1 MATVNVKDIKIYLDY
16 GHGGNDNGAVKYLTE
31 DTMNLVQ
38 GRACAADLRSIG
50 FQVKESRTT
59 DEYKS
64 LADRV
69 KEANDWDADVFIS
82 FHNNGGGGDGFE
94 FIYSIFQD
102 YTKGKDLRLGQLIE
116 AEIKAI
122 GQNSRGAKQRKDSST
137 GRDYFGFIRE
147 LVCPSII
154 VEGCF
159 VDSND
164 RFIADTEAEQKAF
177 GVAYAKGILKYFGIP
192 YKPVQAP
199 VASNTGTTMYRVVT
213 GSFKDKANAEKR
225 VRELKAKG
233 FDSFIEAKK

>member
-1 MATVNVKDIKIYLDY
+1 MAKVFIGV
-16 GHGGNDNGAVKYLTE
+16 GHGGNDPGACANGLKESL
-31 DTMNLVQ
+31 MNLVTAQ
-38 GRACAADLRSIG
+38 ACNAELVRHGVQVLMSRSKEENDDLSEEIRECNAFNPDIAI
-50 FQVKESRTT
+50 
-59 DEYKS
+59 D
-64 LADRV
+64 
-69 KEANDWDADVFIS
+69 I
-82 FHNNGGGGDGFE
+82 HNNAGGGDGFE

-213 GSFKDKANAEKR
+213 GSFKDKTNAEKR
-225 VRELKAKG
+225 VQELKAKG

>member
-1 MATVNVKDIKIYLDY
+1 MAKVFIGV
-16 GHGGNDNGAVKYLTE
+16 GHGGNDPGACANGLKESL
-31 DTMNLVQ
+31 MNLVMAQ
-38 GRACAADLRSIG
+38 ACNAELVRHGVQVLMSRSKEENDDLSEEIRECNAFNPDIAI
-50 FQVKESRTT
+50 
-59 DEYKS
+59 D
-64 LADRV
+64 
-69 KEANDWDADVFIS
+69 I
-82 FHNNGGGGDGFE
+82 HNNAGGGDGFE

-116 AEIKAI
+116 AEVKAI
-122 GQNSRGAKQRKDSST
+122 GQNSRGAKQKRDSST

-199 VASNTGTTMYRVVT
+199 VASNTGTTTYRVVT

>member
-1 MATVNVKDIKIYLDY
+1 MAKVFIGV
-16 GHGGNDNGAVKYLTE
+16 GHGGNDPGACANGLKESL
-31 DTMNLVQ
+31 MNLVMAQ
-38 GRACAADLRSIG
+38 ACNAELVRHGVQVLMSRSKEENDDLSEEIRECNAFNPDIAI
-50 FQVKESRTT
+50 
-59 DEYKS
+59 D
-64 LADRV
+64 
-69 KEANDWDADVFIS
+69 I
-82 FHNNGGGGDGFE
+82 HNNAGGGDGFE

-199 VASNTGTTMYRVVT
+199 VASNKGTTTYRVVT

-225 VRELKAKG
+225 VQELKAKG

>member
-1 MATVNVKDIKIYLDY
+1 MAKVFIGV
-16 GHGGNDNGAVKYLTE
+16 GHGGNDPGACANGLKESL
-31 DTMNLVQ
+31 MNLVMAQ
-38 GRACAADLRSIG
+38 ACNAELVRHGVQVLMSRSKEENDDLSEEIRECNAFNPDIAI
-50 FQVKESRTT
+50 
-59 DEYKS
+59 D
-64 LADRV
+64 
-69 KEANDWDADVFIS
+69 I
-82 FHNNGGGGDGFE
+82 HNNAGGGDGFE

>member
-1 MATVNVKDIKIYLDY
+1 MAKVFIGV
-16 GHGGNDNGAVKYLTE
+16 GHGGNDPGACANGLKESL
-31 DTMNLVQ
+31 MNLVMAQ
-38 GRACAADLRSIG
+38 ACNAELVRHGVQVLMSRSKEENDDLSEEIRECNAFNPDIAI
-50 FQVKESRTT
+50 
-59 DEYKS
+59 D
-64 LADRV
+64 
-69 KEANDWDADVFIS
+69 I
-82 FHNNGGGGDGFE
+82 HNNAGGGDGFE

-199 VASNTGTTMYRVVT
+199 VASNTGTTTYRVIT

>member
-1 MATVNVKDIKIYLDY
+1 MAKVFIGV
-16 GHGGNDNGAVKYLTE
+16 GHGGNDPGACANGLKESL
-31 DTMNLVQ
+31 MNLVMAQ
-38 GRACAADLRSIG
+38 ACNAELVRHGVQVLMSRSKEENDDLSEEIRECNAFNPDIAI
-50 FQVKESRTT
+50 
-59 DEYKS
+59 D
-64 LADRV
+64 
-69 KEANDWDADVFIS
+69 I
-82 FHNNGGGGDGFE
+82 HNNAGGGDGFE

-116 AEIKAI
+116 AEVKAI

-225 VRELKAKG
+225 VQELKAKG

>member
-1 MATVNVKDIKIYLDY
+1 MAKVFIGV
-16 GHGGNDNGAVKYLTE
+16 GHGGNDPGACANGLKESL
-31 DTMNLVQ
+31 MNLVMAQ
-38 GRACAADLRSIG
+38 ACNAELVRHGVQVLMSRSKEENDDLSEEIRECNAFNPDIAI
-50 FQVKESRTT
+50 
-59 DEYKS
+59 D
-64 LADRV
+64 
-69 KEANDWDADVFIS
+69 I
-82 FHNNGGGGDGFE
+82 HNNAGGGDGFE

-116 AEIKAI
+116 AEVKAI

-225 VRELKAKG
+225 VKELKAKG

>member
-1 MATVNVKDIKIYLDY
+1 MAKVFIGV
-16 GHGGNDNGAVKYLTE
+16 GHGGNDPGACANGLKESL
-31 DTMNLVQ
+31 MNLVMAQ
-38 GRACAADLRSIG
+38 ACNAELVRHGVQVLMSRSKEENDDLSEEIRECNAFNPDIAI
-50 FQVKESRTT
+50 
-59 DEYKS
+59 D
-64 LADRV
+64 
-69 KEANDWDADVFIS
+69 I
-82 FHNNGGGGDGFE
+82 HNNAGGGDGFE

-102 YTKGKDLRLGQLIE
+102 YTKGKDLRLGKLIE

-122 GQNSRGAKQRKDSST
+122 GQNSRGAKQRRDSST

-213 GSFKDKANAEKR
+213 GSFKDKINAEKR
-225 VRELKAKG
+225 VKELKAKG

>member
-1 MATVNVKDIKIYLDY
+1 MAKVFIGV
-16 GHGGNDNGAVKYLTE
+16 GHGGNDPGACANGLKESL
-31 DTMNLVQ
+31 MNLVMAQ
-38 GRACAADLRSIG
+38 ACNAELVRHGVQVLMSRSKEENDDLSEEIRECNAFKPDIAI
-50 FQVKESRTT
+50 
-59 DEYKS
+59 D
-64 LADRV
+64 
-69 KEANDWDADVFIS
+69 I
-82 FHNNGGGGDGFE
+82 HNNAGGGDGFE

-102 YTKGKDLRLGQLIE
+102 YTKGKDLRLGKLIE

-122 GQNSRGAKQRKDSST
+122 GQNSRGAKQRRDSST

-213 GSFKDKANAEKR
+213 GSFKDKINAEKR
-225 VRELKAKG
+225 VKELKAKG

>member
-1 MATVNVKDIKIYLDY
+1 MAKVFIGV
-16 GHGGNDNGAVKYLTE
+16 GHGGNDPGACANGLKESL
-31 DTMNLVQ
+31 MNLVMAQ
-38 GRACAADLRSIG
+38 ACNAELVRHGVQVLMSRSKEENDDLSEEIRECNAFNPDIAI
-50 FQVKESRTT
+50 
-59 DEYKS
+59 D
-64 LADRV
+64 
-69 KEANDWDADVFIS
+69 I
-82 FHNNGGGGDGFE
+82 HNNAGGGDGFE

-199 VASNTGTTMYRVVT
+199 VASNTGTTTYRVIT

-225 VRELKAKG
+225 VQELKAKG

>member
-1 MATVNVKDIKIYLDY
+1 MAKVFIGV
-16 GHGGNDNGAVKYLTE
+16 GHGGNDPGACANGLKESL
-31 DTMNLVQ
+31 MNLVMAQ
-38 GRACAADLRSIG
+38 ACNAELVRHGVQVLMSRSKEENDDLSEEIRECNAFKPDIAI
-50 FQVKESRTT
+50 
-59 DEYKS
+59 D
-64 LADRV
+64 
-69 KEANDWDADVFIS
+69 I
-82 FHNNGGGGDGFE
+82 HNNAGGGDGFE

-116 AEIKAI
+116 AEVKAI
-122 GQNSRGAKQRKDSST
+122 GQNSRGAKQKRDSST

-199 VASNTGTTMYRVVT
+199 VASNTGTTTYRVIT

-225 VRELKAKG
+225 VQELKAKG

>member
-1 MATVNVKDIKIYLDY
+1 MAKVFIGV
-16 GHGGNDNGAVKYLTE
+16 GHGGNDPGACANGLKESL
-31 DTMNLVQ
+31 MNLVTAQ
-38 GRACAADLRSIG
+38 ACNAELVRHGVQVLMSRSKEENDDLSEEIRECNAFNPDIAI
-50 FQVKESRTT
+50 
-59 DEYKS
+59 D
-64 LADRV
+64 
-69 KEANDWDADVFIS
+69 I
-82 FHNNGGGGDGFE
+82 HNNAGGGDGFE

-116 AEIKAI
+116 AEVKAI

>member
-1 MATVNVKDIKIYLDY
+1 MAKVFIGV
-16 GHGGNDNGAVKYLTE
+16 GHGGNDPGACANGLKESL
-31 DTMNLVQ
+31 MNLVMAQ
-38 GRACAADLRSIG
+38 ACNAELVRHGVQVLMSRSKEENDDLSEEIRECNAFKPDIAI
-50 FQVKESRTT
+50 
-59 DEYKS
+59 D
-64 LADRV
+64 
-69 KEANDWDADVFIS
+69 I
-82 FHNNGGGGDGFE
+82 HNNAGGGDGFE

>member
-1 MATVNVKDIKIYLDY
+1 MAKVFIGV
-16 GHGGNDNGAVKYLTE
+16 GHGGNDPGACANGLKESL
-31 DTMNLVQ
+31 MNLVMAQ
-38 GRACAADLRSIG
+38 ACNAELVRHGVQVLMSRSKEENDDLSEEIRECNAFNPDIAI
-50 FQVKESRTT
+50 
-59 DEYKS
+59 D
-64 LADRV
+64 
-69 KEANDWDADVFIS
+69 I
-82 FHNNGGGGDGFE
+82 HNNAGGGDGFE

-213 GSFKDKANAEKR
+213 GSFKDKTNAEKR
-225 VRELKAKG
+225 VQELKAKG

>member
-1 MATVNVKDIKIYLDY
+1 MAKVFIGV
-16 GHGGNDNGAVKYLTE
+16 GHGGNDPGACANGLKESL
-31 DTMNLVQ
+31 MNLVMAQ
-38 GRACAADLRSIG
+38 ACNAELVRHGVQVLMSRSKEENDDLSEEIRECNAFKPDIAI
-50 FQVKESRTT
+50 
-59 DEYKS
+59 D
-64 LADRV
+64 
-69 KEANDWDADVFIS
+69 I
-82 FHNNGGGGDGFE
+82 HNNAGGGDGFE

-116 AEIKAI
+116 AEVKAI
-122 GQNSRGAKQRKDSST
+122 GQNSRGAKQKRDSST

-225 VRELKAKG
+225 VQELKAKG

>member
-1 MATVNVKDIKIYLDY
+1 MAKVFIGV
-16 GHGGNDNGAVKYLTE
+16 GHGGNDPGACANGLKESL
-31 DTMNLVQ
+31 MNLVMAQ
-38 GRACAADLRSIG
+38 ACNAELVRHGVQVLMSRSKEENDDLSEEIRECNAFNPDIAI
-50 FQVKESRTT
+50 
-59 DEYKS
+59 D
-64 LADRV
+64 
-69 KEANDWDADVFIS
+69 I
-82 FHNNGGGGDGFE
+82 HNNAGGGDGFE

-122 GQNSRGAKQRKDSST
+122 GQNSRGAKQRRDSST

>member
-1 MATVNVKDIKIYLDY
+1 MAKVFIGV
-16 GHGGNDNGAVKYLTE
+16 GHGGNDPGACANGLKESL
-31 DTMNLVQ
+31 MNLVMAQ
-38 GRACAADLRSIG
+38 ACNAELVRHGVQVLMSRSKEENDDLSEEIRECNAFNPDIAI
-50 FQVKESRTT
+50 
-59 DEYKS
+59 D
-64 LADRV
+64 
-69 KEANDWDADVFIS
+69 I
-82 FHNNGGGGDGFE
+82 HNNAGGGDGFE

-116 AEIKAI
+116 AEVKAI

>member
-1 MATVNVKDIKIYLDY
+1 MAKVFIGV
-16 GHGGNDNGAVKYLTE
+16 GHGGNDPGACANGLKESL
-31 DTMNLVQ
+31 MNLVMAQ
-38 GRACAADLRSIG
+38 ACNAELVRHGVQVLMSRSKEENDDLSEEIRECNAFNPDIAI
-50 FQVKESRTT
+50 
-59 DEYKS
+59 D
-64 LADRV
+64 
-69 KEANDWDADVFIS
+69 I
-82 FHNNGGGGDGFE
+82 HNNAGGGDGFE

-213 GSFKDKANAEKR
+213 GSFKDKTNAEKR
-225 VRELKAKG
+225 VRELKTKG

>member
-1 MATVNVKDIKIYLDY
+1 MAKVFIGV
-16 GHGGNDNGAVKYLTE
+16 GHGGNDPGACANGLKESL
-31 DTMNLVQ
+31 MNLVMAQ
-38 GRACAADLRSIG
+38 ACNAELVRHGVQVLMSRSKEENDDLSEEIRECNAFKPDIAI
-50 FQVKESRTT
+50 
-59 DEYKS
+59 D
-64 LADRV
+64 
-69 KEANDWDADVFIS
+69 I
-82 FHNNGGGGDGFE
+82 HNNAGGGDGFE

-102 YTKGKDLRLGQLIE
+102 YTKGKDLRLGKLIE

-213 GSFKDKANAEKR
+213 GSFKDKVNAEKR

>member
-1 MATVNVKDIKIYLDY
+1 MAKVFIGV
-16 GHGGNDNGAVKYLTE
+16 GHGGNDPGACANGLKESL
-31 DTMNLVQ
+31 MNLVMAQ
-38 GRACAADLRSIG
+38 ACNAELVRHGVQVLMSRSKEENDDLSEEIRECNAFKPDIAI
-50 FQVKESRTT
+50 
-59 DEYKS
+59 D
-64 LADRV
+64 
-69 KEANDWDADVFIS
+69 I
-82 FHNNGGGGDGFE
+82 HNNAGGGDGFE

-213 GSFKDKANAEKR
+213 GSFKDKINAEKR
-225 VRELKAKG
+225 VKELKAKG

>member
-1 MATVNVKDIKIYLDY
+1 MAKVFIGV
-16 GHGGNDNGAVKYLTE
+16 GHGGNDPGACANGLKESL
-31 DTMNLVQ
+31 MNLVTAQ
-38 GRACAADLRSIG
+38 ACNAELVRHGVQVLMSRSKEENDDLSEEIRECNAFNPDIAI
-50 FQVKESRTT
+50 
-59 DEYKS
+59 D
-64 LADRV
+64 
-69 KEANDWDADVFIS
+69 I
-82 FHNNGGGGDGFE
+82 HNNAGGGDGFE

-116 AEIKAI
+116 AEVKAI

-213 GSFKDKANAEKR
+213 GSFKDKTNAEKR
-225 VRELKAKG
+225 VQELKAKG